1 MLASYIPLNIAGW
14 VFRKAVVALAGKS
27 MGKGLRRGIG
37 VGKNNKNS
45 SDKTN
50 RLIDAAL
57 VGGKTTV
64 DALAKKPG
72 IQASLGS
79 MKMRLTTG
87 KAEKHE
93 IIDEVNKNA
102 DEIIALLNS
111 KGVRT
116 ERLAVDGVP
125 GSGKSTFAR
134 ALAVKL
140 NFELQTLDY
149 IDLNKSQ
156 DFSKERTIYEH
167 HRLLRTQDV
176 ENFDAIIYIDEP
188 VELSKEKC
196 IHRKRGGINIDV
208 FDYEKLKRI
217 GEKAFEIVDGKVFSI
232 PDSYIKIKIRPH
244 NGFRA
249 YENVKEEV
257 ERKGLKIRGHSK
269 EELLFVSVYGRP
281 RKGLMAYV
289 KVGAYNKELLEGL
302 SAGVLR
308 FLMA

>member
-1 MLASYIPLNIAGW
+1 MLASIIPLNIAGW

-27 MGKGLRRGIG
+27 IGKGLRRGKG

-45 SDKTN
+45 RDKTN
-50 RLIDAAL
+50 RLVDAAL

-111 KGVRT
+111 KGVYIK
-116 ERLAVDGVP
+116 RLAVDGVP
-125 GSGKSTFAR
+125 GSGKSTLAR
-134 ALAVKL
+134 ALAEKL
-140 NFELQTLDY
+140 NFKLQTLDY
-149 IDLNKSQ
+149 IDLNKPQ
-156 DFSKERTIYEH
+156 DFSKEQTIYEH

-188 VELSKEKC
+188 VELSKQKC
-196 IHRKRGGINIDV
+196 LNRKRGGINIDI
-208 FDYEKLKRI
+208 FDYDKLKKI
-217 GEKAFEIVDGKVFSI
+217 GAEAFNIAAGRMYKISN
-232 PDSYIKIKIRPH
+232 SYIKLKIKSKA
-244 NGFRA
+244 GFRA
-249 YENVKEEV
+249 YENIRDKVNK
-257 ERKGLKIRGHSK
+257 KGFKTEGLSK
-269 EELLFVSVYGRP
+269 EELLFVSVYGRF
-281 RKGLMAYV
+281 RKGLTAYV